1 MARSKRAWF
10 GSTATGGRCRGSDRR
25 TGFATPGGA
34 RVVSADNG
42 EDALLLVEEG
52 PNSIILDWMMPK
64 LSGIRVC
71 LRLKLGPETRAIP
84 IIMLSARM
92 TK

>member
-1 MARSKRAWF
+1 MAQGERPTVLLVEDEAAQREVLACSLDA
-10 GSTATGGRCRGSDRR
+10 
-25 TGFATPGGA
+25 GGA

-52 PNSIILDWMMPK
+52 PNSIILDWMMAK

-71 LRLKLGPETRAIP
+71 RRLKMRPETRAIP

>member
-1 MARSKRAWF
+1 MAQGERPTVLLVEDEAAQREVLACSLDA
-10 GSTATGGRCRGSDRR
+10 GG
-25 TGFATPGGA
+25 

-42 EDALLLVEEG
+42 EDTLLLVEEG
-52 PNSIILDWMMPK
+52 PNSIILDWMMAK

-71 LRLKLGPETRAIP
+71 RRLKLGPETRAIP

>member
-1 MARSKRAWF
+1 MAQGERPTFCWSKTKLRSA
-10 GSTATGGRCRGSDRR
+10 RCWPVAS
-25 TGFATPGGA
+25 TPGGA

-42 EDALLLVEEG
+42 EDTLLLVEEG